1 MSALRLVTTPP
12 TNHLAEAVT
21 TSVRVHALRSLAG
34 LTFQY
39 DTLHKSSVRRST
51 PARVSP
57 RMNALL
63 EETVTPPNSA
73 LDLSGT
79 PGTGR
84 FLF

>member
-12 TNHLAEAVT
+12 NSLAEAVT
-21 TSVRVHALRSLAG
+21 TSVRLHVLRSLAG

-39 DTLHKSSVRRST
+39 DTFLQSSVQRST

-63 EETVTPPNSA
+63 EATVTPPNSV

>member
-12 TNHLAEAVT
+12 NNLAEAVT
-21 TSVRVHALRSLAG
+21 TSVRLHVLRSLAG

-39 DTLHKSSVRRST
+39 DTFPKSLVQRST
-51 PARVSP
+51 PARVSL

-63 EETVTPPNSA
+63 EEMVTPPNSA